1 MAVVMELAR
10 PSGCVV
16 RVHDEMY
23 AGCGAGEIERR
34 RREVCRVAMTIQMR
48 ERTGWE
54 YGETTGSAQC
64 GAGGTAGH
72 GGGAGQVRAGQ
83 GRA

>member
-16 RVHDEMY
+16 RVHDDLY
-23 AGCGAGEIERR
+23 AGCEAGEIERR
-34 RREVCRVAMTIQMR
+34 RREVCRVAMAIQMR
-48 ERTGWE
+48 EETGRD

-64 GAGGTAGH
+64 GAGGPAGH
-72 GGGAGQVRAGQ
+72 GGSAGQVRADQ